1 MILNL
6 LVEWRSPRMIASGRD
21 RSLAGEGY
29 V

>member
-6 LVEWRSPRMIASGRD
+6 VVEWRSPRMIASGRD
-21 RSLAGEGY
+21 RSLTGEGS